1 MWDNASSVTTI
12 KDTMLKKALDTLSA
26 SIIPVVKM
34 ADAVTKSLENKDDM
48 PTKAD
53 MCSALTDAVIISV
66 DSLHELNMFRR
77 ELFKPDLDS
86 K

>member
-1 MWDNASSVTTI
+1 MWDNASSVTI
-12 KDTMLKKALDTLSA
+12 KDNMLKKALDTLSA

-53 MCSALTDAVIISV
+53 MCSALTDAVMLSV